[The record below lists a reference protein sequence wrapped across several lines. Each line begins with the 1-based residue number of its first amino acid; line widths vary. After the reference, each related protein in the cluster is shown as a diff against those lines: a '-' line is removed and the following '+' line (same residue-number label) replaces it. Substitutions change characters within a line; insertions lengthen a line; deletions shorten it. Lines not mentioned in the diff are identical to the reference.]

1 MPVDADTSSIVMR
14 CTALAPAIRAVS
26 LSYGLGRL
34 AFGILYHSFAVEALD
49 GCGVE
54 VRKEGGRGSGSTT
67 GTRRT
72 GQKLHERKFLC
83 TCVLGCGMI

>member
-1 MPVDADTSSIVMR
+1 MPVDADTSSMVIR

-34 AFGILYHSFAVEALD
+34 AFGIVINSFVEALD

-54 VRKEGGRGSGSTT
+54 IRKEGGRGSGSAS
-67 GTRRT
+67 
-72 GQKLHERKFLC
+72 RKRAAPVKSSMNGNY
-83 TCVLGCGMI
+83 CVLACQCVV

>member
-14 CTALAPAIRAVS
+14 CTALAPAMSAVS

-34 AFGILYHSFAVEALD
+34 AFGIVINSFLAEALD

-54 VRKEGGRGSGSTT
+54 IRKEGGRGSGSTT

-72 GQKLHERKFLC
+72 GQKLHERKLFL
-83 TCVLGCGMI
+83 VKENPV